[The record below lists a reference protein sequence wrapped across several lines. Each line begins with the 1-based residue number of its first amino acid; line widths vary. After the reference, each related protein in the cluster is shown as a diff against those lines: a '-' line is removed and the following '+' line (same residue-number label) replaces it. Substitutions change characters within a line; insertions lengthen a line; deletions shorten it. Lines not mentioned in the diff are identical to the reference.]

1 MERPFLLKGFE
12 LKRIHSQL
20 FFSSFFYQN
29 RLRIIENVTKYSESF
44 QPRVF
49 SHFSRPRQ
57 IQDKH
62 NSAKGAHFSSFI
74 LFSGKIILSHSL
86 GESLRY
92 SITNGKQPKV
102 SYFSSYVCFSQPH
115 ITSSTHFDLGS
126 IEILDFTLGNRT
138 PYFKYVTSY
147 DNYDDQRN
155 IKATEL
161 NFNHPPDDL
170 MTRGKYQAVI
180 QLEAGLTSPEARFV
194 IRIRL
199 GNKGQEQLCYSYK
212 KKKKPL
218 TFLFTVLIKLSK
230 FFHPLIGFKKLHI
243 PTTIFYLNEFIMKRR
258 QFQAARIDSLI
269 WDAVMRLLK

>member
-1 MERPFLLKGFE
+1 MLQSIQSLSSQEFFRIFRDPDRFRINTTLLKEHTFP
-12 LKRIHSQL
+12 L
-20 FFSSFFYQN
+20 SFCF
-29 RLRIIENVTKYSESF
+29 RE
-44 QPRVF
+44 
-49 SHFSRPRQ
+49 
-57 IQDKH
+57 
-62 NSAKGAHFSSFI
+62 
-74 LFSGKIILSHSL
+74 KIILSHSL

-102 SYFSSYVCFSQPH
+102 SYFSSYVSQPH

-199 GNKGQEQLCYSYK
+199 GNKG
-212 KKKKPL
+212 
-218 TFLFTVLIKLSK
+218 
-230 FFHPLIGFKKLHI
+230 
-243 PTTIFYLNEFIMKRR
+243 
-258 QFQAARIDSLI
+258 
-269 WDAVMRLLK
+269 